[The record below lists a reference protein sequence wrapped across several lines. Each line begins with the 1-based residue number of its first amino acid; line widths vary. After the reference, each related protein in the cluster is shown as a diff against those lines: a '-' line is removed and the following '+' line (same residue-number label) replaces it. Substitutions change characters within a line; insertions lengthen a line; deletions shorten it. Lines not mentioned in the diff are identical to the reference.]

1 MVNPTPPPPLCQE
14 TLKIKV
20 KNKKKIAK
28 KTVVELNEKEV
39 FELSEKAIPGSIKK
53 AANIGLEIFQDK
65 NLKTL

>member
-1 MVNPTPPPPLCQE
+1 MVNPPPPLCQE
-14 TLKIKV
+14 TLKIKL
-20 KNKKKIAK
+20 KIKKKRAK

-53 AANIGLEIFQDK
+53 ATNNGLEIFQDK